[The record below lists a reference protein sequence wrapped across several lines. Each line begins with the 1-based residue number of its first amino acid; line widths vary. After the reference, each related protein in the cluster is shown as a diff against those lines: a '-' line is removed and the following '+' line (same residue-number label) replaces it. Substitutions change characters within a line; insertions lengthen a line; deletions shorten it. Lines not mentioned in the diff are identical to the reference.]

1 MTPRQHQGPRGGGES
16 RGSLVAP
23 DEIHPRDDV
32 PCHGLQE
39 LRLQALGSDPRFRAS
54 RAAEARAAFARGL
67 EVAAWPGDLQTKK
80 GIEGFL
86 RRLEKR
92 RGTC

>member
-39 LRLQALGSDPRFRAS
+39 LCLESVGWQGEGRVQGVEP
-54 RAAEARAAFARGL
+54 EEGEMGGRGL
-67 EVAAWPGDLQTKK
+67 L
-80 GIEGFL
+80 
-86 RRLEKR
+86 
-92 RGTC
+92 